1 MDSSLGGYLRYSLML
16 MALLANPGQSA
27 AQEEADFSGTW
38 STVFTGEISQG
49 RCGRE
54 VSYAELQVIGKIPD
68 TDRPAYDA
76 IVTAWNS
83 TTGCFAVT
91 KEHSKARL
99 VVRGTRVSLSYENED
114 WGGEMLVR
122 DGNKMAGIDAD
133 GVSVEWIQAGELP
146 VSLLTAMVRQNI
158 ITAMTGPELD
168 ELKAKVAANGI
179 GAGDIEQLLPKLIE
193 GFADCAVDVAQAQAA
208 VQRLPYDEL
217 LKLYDPISEDEAN
230 SRVVRRLDRVAIG
243 ARMKSCYY
251 ELSEKLGVQNQ

>member
-1 MDSSLGGYLRYSLML
+1 MRENICYSLML
-16 MALLANPGQSA
+16 MALLAIPCLSA
-27 AQEEADFSGTW
+27 AQEEADIGGSW
-38 STVFTGEISQG
+38 STVFTGETSQG

-54 VSYAELQVIGKIPD
+54 LSYAELQVIGKVPD
-68 TDRPAYDA
+68 TKWPTYDA
-76 IVTAWNS
+76 MVTAWIS
-83 TTGCFAVT
+83 TSRCLEVA
-91 KEHSKARL
+91 KESSKAKL

-122 DGNKMAGIDAD
+122 DGNKMAGIDAN

-168 ELKAKVAANGI
+168 ELKAKVAASGI
-179 GAGDIEQLLPKLIE
+179 SAGDIEQLLPKLID
-193 GFADCAVDVAQAQAA
+193 GFADCTIDVAQAQAA

-217 LKLYDPISEDEAN
+217 LKMYDPISADEAN

-251 ELSEKLGVQNQ
+251 ELSERLGVKNQ